1 MMKWRNVQCAVIL
14 ALGTTGC
21 TNRLEAFT
29 HGDQTRHYSLYKPEG
44 LPDNAPLVFM
54 LHGYQGLARLYQ
66 SSMGFDDVADEHGFA
81 IVYPQGTYDD
91 NFIPHWNA
99 GLEISEVNDIGFLT
113 ELAKQLQIDHNF
125 DPERTF
131 TSGISNG
138 GFMSYT
144 LACESSD
151 VFKGMASIIGTMSGH
166 TWNNCT
172 PENPMPVLQISGLID
187 TVVPMDGTM
196 STEGGWGG
204 APDIDAVV
212 NFWVEQN
219 GCTESDTQET
229 ADNIEGVHHTTCEGN
244 NEVWHYKLSDM
255 GHEVPSE
262 ENYNLEATEK
272 IWEFFSQQSTD

>member
-196 STEGGWGG
+196 STEGNLLTIIIKTAKVIGIVN
-204 APDIDAVV
+204 AAKFPD
-212 NFWVEQN
+212 NSP
-219 GCTESDTQET
+219 G
-229 ADNIEGVHHTTCEGN
+229 DNEFPTISKTPVIARKIEN
-244 NEVWHYKLSDM
+244 NVIKFIFSLRKKY
-255 GHEVPSE
+255 P
-262 ENYNLEATEK
+262 NIARNK
-272 IWEFFSQQSTD
+272 I